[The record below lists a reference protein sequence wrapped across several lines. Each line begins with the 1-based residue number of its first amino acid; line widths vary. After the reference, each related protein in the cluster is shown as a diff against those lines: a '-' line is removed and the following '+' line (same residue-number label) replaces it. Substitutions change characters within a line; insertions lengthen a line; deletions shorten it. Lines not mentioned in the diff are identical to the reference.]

1 MRRYLILLVFLILP
15 TAAPAQID
23 WSQAETVTVTLSS
36 FAFTPETIELDHG
49 RPYRLHFVNGS
60 DGGHNF
66 AARDF
71 FEAAELGPGA
81 AEMLDRGRIELDGG
95 QSADIYVMLAEPGEY
110 EVHCSHFMHT
120 TFGMSGDIVVR

>member
-1 MRRYLILLVFLILP
+1 MSRYLILLAFLIFP
-15 TAAPAQID
+15 AAASAQTN

-36 FAFTPETIELDHG
+36 FAFTSETIELEHG

-71 FEAAELGPGA
+71 FDAAELGPGG
-81 AEMLDRGRIELDGG
+81 AEILGRGKIELDSG
-95 QSADIYVMLAEPGEY
+95 QSADVYVMIAEPGEY
-110 EVHCSHFMHT
+110 EMHCSHFMHT